1 MSSEKPPVVNA
12 KVGFMK
18 LFFTSCLGTMVG
30 IALLFGGIGF
40 VGYQATKSSGPS
52 IKPNT
57 VLKLEFSKPVP
68 ELSNN
73 VAGDA
78 YDFEAMFADNTG
90 LADMCKLIDIAKTDE
105 NIKGIYLDLS
115 EVPQGWATAKVLRN
129 KLEEFK
135 ASGKFVMA
143 YATQYDQKS
152 YYMASVAK
160 PIYLHPQ
167 GGFSFTGFSG
177 QMMYFK
183 GLMDKLGVKAQI
195 FYAGKFKSAT
205 EPFRRTDMSP
215 ENRIQVTAYMSGMYD
230 LYLEALAKS
239 RNTTA
244 AELFRIADNALIKEP
259 ADAVELK
266 LVDATK
272 YKDEVLDELRK
283 KLGTAEDDE
292 MEVVSIKKYMAVHKD
307 KLAPDLG
314 KDKIAVVYAEGDI
327 VDGEG
332 DKGSIGGDKYASVI
346 RKLRRDKNVKAI
358 VMRVNSGGGSAL
370 ASDIIWRELEMAK
383 KQGIKVVTSMG
394 DVAASGG
401 YYIAANSDIIF
412 AEDNTITGSIGV
424 FGMIPNMRGLYEQHL
439 GLTMDTI
446 KLGKYSLMS
455 SGSLFYEFNE
465 DEAKLIQESVDQVYT
480 TFKTRVSEGRDM
492 TMEIVDSIAQGRVW
506 LGKKAIEIGLVD
518 QLGGLDDAV
527 KAVAKLANLSAD
539 KYTVVD
545 YPKTQSI
552 EDKIMAA
559 LGGEE
564 GDKEKDAAKTQLLQ
578 ELKGTLTPSEYNEYL
593 ELIKTARK
601 LKDMKGI
608 QMRLPYELDIK

>member
-1 MSSEKPPVVNA
+1 MSSEKPPVINA

-18 LFFTSCLGTMVG
+18 LFFTSCLGTIVG
-30 IALLFGGIGF
+30 LVLLVGGIGF
-40 VGYQATKSSGPS
+40 VAYQASNSNQPS
-52 IKPNT
+52 TKPNS
-57 VLKLEFSKPVP
+57 VLKLEFNKPIP

-73 VAGDA
+73 VPTDA
-78 YDFEAMFADNTG
+78 YDFEGMFAENPG
-90 LADMCKLIDIAKTDE
+90 LNDVCKLIDIAKTDE

-115 EVPQGWATAKVLRN
+115 DVPQGWATAKVLRN

-135 ASGKFVMA
+135 TAGKFVMS

-152 YYMASVAK
+152 YYLASVAN
-160 PIYLHPQ
+160 PVYLHPQ

-239 RNTTA
+239 RKMSA
-244 AELFRIADNALIKEP
+244 EELFRIADNALIKEP
-259 ADAVELK
+259 ADAVTHK

-283 KLGTAEDDE
+283 KLGTAEKDE
-292 MEVVSIKKYMAVHKD
+292 IEVVSLKKYMSVHKD
-307 KLAPDLG
+307 KLSPELG
-314 KDKIAVVYAEGDI
+314 KDKVAVVYAEGDI
-327 VDGEG
+327 VDGQG

-346 RKLRRDKNVKAI
+346 RKLRRDESVKAI

-401 YYIAANSDIIF
+401 YYIASNSDVIF

-424 FGMIPNMRGLYEQHL
+424 FGMIPNLRGLYEQHL
-439 GLTMDTI
+439 GITMDTVKI
-446 KLGKYSLMS
+446 GKFSLMS
-455 SGSLFYEFNE
+455 GSGLFYEFNE
-465 DEAKLIQESVDQVYT
+465 DEGKIIQESVDQVYT
-480 TFKTRVSEGRDM
+480 VFKTRVSEGRDM
-492 TMEIVDSIAQGRVW
+492 SMEAVDSVAQGRVW

-518 QLGGLDDAV
+518 QLGGLNDAI
-527 KAVAKLANLSAD
+527 KSVAKLANLSD
-539 KYTVVD
+539 GNYTVAG
-545 YPKTQSI
+545 YPESKSI
-552 EDKIMAA
+552 EDKIADIFGA
-559 LGGEE
+559 GD
-564 GDKEKDAAKTQLLQ
+564 DKEKENAKAELMK
-578 ELKGTLTPSEYNEYL
+578 ELKGTLSPSEYNEYL
-593 ELIKTARK
+593 ELVRTARK
-601 LKDMKGI
+601 LKEMKGI
-608 QMRLPYELDIK
+608 QMRLPYQLEIK